1 MSVLAIGFP
10 NPISWVWDKATG
22 LLGDAAGA
30 ALGWSFEKVIG
41 GLVAWVLDG
50 VAWVVGAVFGF
61 IDTSTSPTLTAAW
74 FVGDGSRDGP
84 YRVMLSVAAALLLLF
99 VFAGLIQGV
108 LAGDVAGMGRRIVLD
123 LPLAIGGMVSTV
135 AITQLLIDL
144 TDALSDGIL
153 SGFGTD
159 IRAFMDGVATVGS
172 LTGGVATALVV
183 FLLGLFTLLAGLVI
197 FIELVIRSALIYLVV
212 GLSPLA
218 FAAFLWPAT
227 RGVLKKT
234 LELLCALIVSKVV
247 ISLALAIGAA
257 ALGGAGSAPSPATE
271 ITPPA
276 AAASAAP
283 ASESDAAT
291 VTAAAGVLLAGLA
304 TFAVACFSPF
314 VIMRLFPVVE
324 GAVVAQGLRGGPL
337 RTAQSAWSMK
347 YQMDVSRRFGSG
359 GSWSTGGEAGDASAG
374 DAAAS
379 GAASGS
385 APSGAAGAAAAG
397 PAVVAVAAT
406 GAAAGATRAATSAAE
421 RQTDAATGPPPG
433 RTNRP
438 QQGGSDGQ
446 P

>member
-61 IDTSTSPTLTAAW
+61 IDNSTSPTVTAAW

-108 LAGDVAGMGRRIVLD
+108 LAGDIAGMGRRIVLD

-197 FIELVIRSALIYLVV
+197 FVELVIRSALIYLVV

-218 FAAFLWPAT
+218 FAAVLWPAT
-227 RGVLKKT
+227 RGVLRKT

-257 ALGGAGSAPSPATE
+257 ALGGAGSAPA
-271 ITPPA
+271 
-276 AAASAAP
+276 AAP
-283 ASESDAAT
+283 AIAPPTATAGTVPAAESDAAT

-314 VIMRLFPVVE
+314 VILRLFPVVE
-324 GAVVAQGLRGGPL
+324 GAIVAQGLRSGPL

-359 GSWSTGGEAGDASAG
+359 ALGGSGGEAGVASDAVAG
-374 DAAAS
+374 GAAS
-379 GAASGS
+379 GAAPTS
-385 APSGAAGAAAAG
+385 AAGAAAAG
-397 PAVVAVAAT
+397 PAVVGVAAT
-406 GAAAGATRAATSAAE
+406 GAVTSAARAATSAAG
-421 RQTDAATGPPPG
+421 RQADAAAPASHTSPPQ
-433 RTNRP
+433 R
-438 QQGGSDGQ
+438 GGIDGQ

>member
-61 IDTSTSPTLTAAW
+61 IDTSTSPTVTAAW

-123 LPLAIGGMVSTV
+123 LPLAIGGMVSAV

-144 TDALSDGIL
+144 TDAISDGIL

-183 FLLGLFTLLAGLVI
+183 FLLGLFT
-197 FIELVIRSALIYLVV
+197 
-212 GLSPLA
+212 
-218 FAAFLWPAT
+218 
-227 RGVLKKT
+227 
-234 LELLCALIVSKVV
+234 
-247 ISLALAIGAA
+247 
-257 ALGGAGSAPSPATE
+257 
-271 ITPPA
+271 
-276 AAASAAP
+276 
-283 ASESDAAT
+283 
-291 VTAAAGVLLAGLA
+291 
-304 TFAVACFSPF
+304 
-314 VIMRLFPVVE
+314 
-324 GAVVAQGLRGGPL
+324 
-337 RTAQSAWSMK
+337 
-347 YQMDVSRRFGSG
+347 
-359 GSWSTGGEAGDASAG
+359 
-374 DAAAS
+374 
-379 GAASGS
+379 
-385 APSGAAGAAAAG
+385 
-397 PAVVAVAAT
+397 
-406 GAAAGATRAATSAAE
+406 
-421 RQTDAATGPPPG
+421 
-433 RTNRP
+433 
-438 QQGGSDGQ
+438 
-446 P
+446 

>member
-61 IDTSTSPTLTAAW
+61 IDTSTSPTVTAAW

-108 LAGDVAGMGRRIVLD
+108 LASDVAGMGRRIVLD

-135 AITQLLIDL
+135 AISQLLIDL

-183 FLLGLFTLLAGLVI
+183 FLLGLGTLLDGLVI
-197 FIELVIRSALIYLVV
+197 FVELVIRSALIYLVV

-218 FAAFLWPAT
+218 FAALLWPAT
-227 RGVLKKT
+227 RGVLRKT

-257 ALGGAGSAPSPATE
+257 ALGGAGSAPTAAPE
-271 ITPPA
+271 IAPPA
-276 AAASAAP
+276 ATASAAP
-283 ASESDAAT
+283 AGESDAAT

-314 VIMRLFPVVE
+314 VILRLFPIVE
-324 GAVVAQGLRGGPL
+324 GAIVAQGLRGGPL

-359 GSWSTGGEAGDASAG
+359 AVGGSGGEAGSAAAG
-374 DAAAS
+374 EAAAGGAAS
-379 GAASGS
+379 GAA
-385 APSGAAGAAAAG
+385 PSGAVGAAAAG

-406 GAAAGATRAATSAAE
+406 GAAASATRAATSAAE
-421 RQTDAATGPPPG
+421 RQADAAA
-433 RTNRP
+433 P
-438 QQGGSDGQ
+438 QPQGTSPHQRGGSDGQ
-446 P
+446 S

>member
-10 NPISWVWDKATG
+10 SPISWVWDKATG
-22 LLGDAAGA
+22 MLGDAAGA

-61 IDTSTSPTLTAAW
+61 IDTSTSPTVTAAW
-74 FVGDGSRDGP
+74 FVGDGARDGP

-108 LAGDVAGMGRRIVLD
+108 LAGDVAGMGRRMVLD

-159 IRAFMDGVATVGS
+159 IRSFMDGVATVGA
-172 LTGGVATALVV
+172 LTGGVATAFVV

-197 FIELVIRSALIYLVV
+197 FVELVIRSALIYLVL
-212 GLSPLA
+212 GLCPLA
-218 FAAFLWPAT
+218 FAALLWPAT
-227 RGVLKKT
+227 RGVLRKT

-257 ALGGAGSAPSPATE
+257 ALGGAGSAPSPPPEIAPPTAT
-271 ITPPA
+271 A
-276 AAASAAP
+276 AAVSEG
-283 ASESDAAT
+283 ESDPAT

-324 GAVVAQGLRGGPL
+324 GAVVAQGLRSGPV

-359 GSWSTGGEAGDASAG
+359 AHRSGSASAE
-374 DAAAS
+374 AAGSVGSSSAGGTS
-379 GAASGS
+379 ASGS
-385 APSGAAGAAAAG
+385 APAAAAAEAPAAVATVAAGAGSA
-397 PAVVAVAAT
+397 
-406 GAAAGATRAATSAAE
+406 ATRAATSTAE
-421 RQTDAATGPPPG
+421 RQATAAK
-433 RTNRP
+433 
-438 QQGGSDGQ
+438 QQHPSRRGGSDGQ

>member
-1 MSVLAIGFP
+1 MSVLAISFP
-10 NPISWVWDKATG
+10 NPISWIWDKTTG

-61 IDTSTSPTLTAAW
+61 IDTSTSPTVTAAW
-74 FVGDGSRDGP
+74 FVGDGSRPGP
-84 YRVMLSVAAALLLLF
+84 YKVMLSVAAALLLLF

-153 SGFGTD
+153 SSFGTE
-159 IRAFMDGVATVGS
+159 IRAFMDGVASVGN

-212 GLSPLA
+212 GLCPLA
-218 FAAFLWPAT
+218 FAALLWPAT
-227 RGVLKKT
+227 RGVLRKT

-257 ALGGAGSAPSPATE
+257 ALGGAGSAPSPAPE
-271 ITPPA
+271 IAPPA
-276 AAASAAP
+276 ATASAAP
-283 ASESDAAT
+283 AVESDAAT

-304 TFAVACFSPF
+304 TLAVACFSPF
-314 VIMRLFPVVE
+314 VILRLFPVVE
-324 GAVVAQGLRGGPL
+324 GAIVAQGLRSGPL

-347 YQMDVSRRFGSG
+347 HQMDVSRRFGSG
-359 GSWSTGGEAGDASAG
+359 AFRSAESDAGGAATGG
-374 DAAAS
+374 AAAS

-397 PAVVAVAAT
+397 PAVVATAAT
-406 GAAAGATRAATSAAE
+406 GAATSAARAANSAAE
-421 RQTDAATGPPPG
+421 RQTDAAREPRPE
-433 RTNRP
+433 RTNHP
-438 QQGGSDGQ
+438 QRGGGNGQ

>member
-1 MSVLAIGFP
+1 MSVLAISFP
-10 NPISWVWDKATG
+10 NPISWVWDKASG

-61 IDTSTSPTLTAAW
+61 IDSSTSPTVVAAW
-74 FVGDGSRDGP
+74 FVGDGSREGP
-84 YRVMLSVAAALLLLF
+84 YRMMLSVAAALLLLF

-153 SGFGTD
+153 SGFGAD

-212 GLSPLA
+212 GLCPLA
-218 FAAFLWPAT
+218 FAALMWPVT
-227 RGVLKKT
+227 RGVLRKT

-257 ALGGAGSAPSPATE
+257 ALGGAGSAPTAAPEIAPPGATASAG
-271 ITPPA
+271 PA
-276 AAASAAP
+276 AD
-283 ASESDAAT
+283 ESDPAT

-314 VIMRLFPVVE
+314 VILRLFPVVE
-324 GAVVAQGLRGGPL
+324 GAIVAQGLRSGPL
-337 RTAQSAWSMK
+337 RSAQSAWSMK

-359 GSWSTGGEAGDASAG
+359 SFRSAGGEGGA
-374 DAAAS
+374 
-379 GAASGS
+379 GAASETAAGGG
-385 APSGAAGAAAAG
+385 ATGAAPATASAAG
-397 PAVVAVAAT
+397 PAVVAGAAT
-406 GAAAGATRAATSAAE
+406 GAATSATRAARNASE
-421 RQTDAATGPPPG
+421 RQADAAVGSPVS
-433 RTNRP
+433 RTNSPHR
-438 QQGGSDGQ
+438 GDRDAHS
-446 P
+446 

>member
-61 IDTSTSPTLTAAW
+61 IDTSTSPTVTAAW

-84 YRVMLSVAAALLLLF
+84 YRVMLTVAATLLLLF

-108 LAGDVAGMGRRIVLD
+108 LAGDVAGMGRRMVLD
-123 LPLAIGGMVSTV
+123 LPLAVGGMVSTV

-159 IRAFMDGVATVGS
+159 IRSFMDGVATVGT

-197 FIELVIRSALIYLVV
+197 FVELVIRSALIYLVV
-212 GLSPLA
+212 GLCPLA
-218 FAAFLWPAT
+218 FAALLWPAT
-227 RGVLKKT
+227 RGVLRKT

-257 ALGGAGSAPSPATE
+257 ALGGAGAVPAPEIAPPTATAGVVTE
-271 ITPPA
+271 G
-276 AAASAAP
+276 
-283 ASESDAAT
+283 ESDAAT

-324 GAVVAQGLRGGPL
+324 AAVVAQGLRGGPL

-347 YQMDVSRRFGSG
+347 YQMDVSRRFGAGAAHGGAGGAEEAAGSAPAGGAALSG
-359 GSWSTGGEAGDASAG
+359 S
-374 DAAAS
+374 AS
-379 GAASGS
+379 GAAVAA
-385 APSGAAGAAAAG
+385 APAAVATAAVGAASA
-397 PAVVAVAAT
+397 
-406 GAAAGATRAATSAAE
+406 ATRAATTAAA
-421 RQTDAATGPPPG
+421 RQADAATRDRQP
-433 RTNRP
+433 R
-438 QQGGSDGQ
+438 QGGSDGQ